1 MNQKHLILM
10 LTLFLSANVVNA
22 QSMLENATKEI
33 EEGKS
38 LLDNGKEDEAL
49 KLFESAIRLSLA
61 KPYREGHPH
70 VYTLVGDAYL
80 NCSKPNIEQAYSF
93 YKRARDIDPRNQ
105 VYWEKLRNPVFDEI
119 KKKKG

>member
-1 MNQKHLILM
+1 MKQKYLIIM
-10 LTLFLSANVVNA
+10 LSLFLFANMVNA
-22 QSMLENATKEI
+22 QSVLESATKKI
-33 EEGKS
+33 EEGKL

-49 KLFESAIRLSLA
+49 KLFESAIRLSLV